1 MTWQILMFSFLLLS
15 NYLWNFC
22 QNEKCADI
30 ITCKTH
36 CRKMNMSIKVCVP
49 HHTSSQK
56 HLLISICKAL
66 PPEPSLT
73 PLRGLP
79 VAFPHSCLLHASCV
93 GRVPASLPLPL
104 ATRAAP
110 WPQGTGPLLARAA
123 ARQAH
128 RETGGS
134 SAERRL
140 SCPPLQPEASRG
152 TRGTTACLLSALPRC
167 CGRVPALPR
176 LSQLGTCT
184 ARMPLLCG
192 AAARGQLCSS
202 PWPQS
207 KCELLGAPVLCSGL
221 AVHY

>member
-73 PLRGLP
+73 PLQGLP
-79 VAFPHSCLLHASCV
+79 VAFPQPCPSPAPRELGGKGPRFLSPDTGHTSCPMAPRHRS
-93 GRVPASLPLPL
+93 PLG
-104 ATRAAP
+104 
-110 WPQGTGPLLARAA
+110 Q
-123 ARQAH
+123 
-128 RETGGS
+128 GS
-134 SAERRL
+134 STASPHGDWWERRL
-140 SCPPLQPEASRG
+140 PCPPLQPG
-152 TRGTTACLLSALPRC
+152 TLQRHEGHHCLPPVRTAQGAVAGCPPCPRA
-167 CGRVPALPR
+167 PALR
-176 LSQLGTCT
+176 GSST
-184 ARMPLLCG
+184 APALILPM
-192 AAARGQLCSS
+192 ATEQ
-202 PWPQS
+202 
-207 KCELLGAPVLCSGL
+207 K
-221 AVHY
+221 

>member
-73 PLRGLP
+73 PLQGLP
-79 VAFPHSCLLHASCV
+79 VAFPHPCPSPAPCELGGKGPRFLSPATGHTSC
-93 GRVPASLPLPL
+93 P
-104 ATRAAP
+104 
-110 WPQGTGPLLARAA
+110 GTGPLLARAA

-128 RETGGS
+128 TETGG
-134 SAERRL
+134 RDG
-140 SCPPLQPEASRG
+140 CPAHLCSQGHSRG
-152 TRGTTACLLSALPRC
+152 TRGTTVCLLSALPRVLRLGAC
-167 CGRVPALPR
+167 TAR
-176 LSQLGTCT
+176 LSQLG
-184 ARMPLLCG
+184 ARAARVPLLCG
-192 AAARGQLCSS
+192 AAARRQL
-202 PWPQS
+202 
-207 KCELLGAPVLCSGL
+207 
-221 AVHY
+221 